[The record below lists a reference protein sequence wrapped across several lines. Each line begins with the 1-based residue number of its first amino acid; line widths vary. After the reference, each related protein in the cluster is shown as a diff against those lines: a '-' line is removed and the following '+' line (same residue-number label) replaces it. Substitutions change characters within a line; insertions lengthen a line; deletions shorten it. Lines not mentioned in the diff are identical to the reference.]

1 MSYAQAEKK
10 GVEMQC
16 VNTRQ
21 YFCIDLKSFYA
32 SVECVERGL
41 DPIKTNLVVADPE
54 RSNGTICLAVTPA
67 MKKLGV
73 KNRCRI
79 FEIPKN
85 IKYITAP
92 PRMKKYIDY
101 SAKIY
106 SIYLRSIAK
115 EDIHVYSIDEVFI
128 DATDYLSLYNL
139 SARAFAAQLMG
150 QIYTELGIPAACG
163 IGTNLY
169 LCKVALDICAKK
181 SKDFIAYLD
190 EDEYRKVLWRHKPL
204 TDFWRIGHGTQRTLN
219 RHGIFTM
226 EDIANTPEEYLYSW
240 FGIDA
245 ELLYDHAFGVETATM
260 KDIKAY
266 TSKTESI
273 SSGQVLMRDY
283 SFDEGMTVLYEMAD
297 QLALELVCKNVVAQS
312 FSLYVGYSHLCNA
325 GADGGSVK
333 TGFTNSSKVIAG
345 AILGLYKSTVSRDVP
360 IRRINISANN
370 VVAENAGKS
379 QISFFSE
386 DKSLIE
392 EKELKVQKLM
402 MNIKSKY
409 GKNSIIRGLSL
420 DKAATAI
427 ERNRQIGGHK
437 SGEM

>member
-1 MSYAQAEKK
+1 M
-10 GVEMQC
+10 
-16 VNTRQ
+16 
-21 YFCIDLKSFYA
+21 
-32 SVECVERGL
+32 
-41 DPIKTNLVVADPE
+41 
-54 RSNGTICLAVTPA
+54 
-67 MKKLGV
+67 
-73 KNRCRI
+73 
-79 FEIPKN
+79 
-85 IKYITAP
+85 
-92 PRMKKYIDY
+92 
-101 SAKIY
+101 
-106 SIYLRSIAK
+106 
-115 EDIHVYSIDEVFI
+115 
-128 DATDYLSLYNL
+128 
-139 SARAFAAQLMG
+139 
-150 QIYTELGIPAACG
+150 
-163 IGTNLY
+163 
-169 LCKVALDICAKK
+169 
-181 SKDFIAYLD
+181 
-190 EDEYRKVLWRHKPL
+190 
-204 TDFWRIGHGTQRTLN
+204 
-219 RHGIFTM
+219 
-226 EDIANTPEEYLYSW
+226 
-240 FGIDA
+240 
-245 ELLYDHAFGVETATM
+245 
-260 KDIKAY
+260 
-266 TSKTESI
+266 
-273 SSGQVLMRDY
+273 LMRDY

-427 ERNRQIGGHK
+427 ERNKQIGGHK